1 MRQGIAALAEAV
13 GLEDRWT
20 DAAGA
25 PQIVSEEVM
34 RRVLSAM
41 GFPCETPR
49 QLAESRG
56 TVEAQRRR
64 GRSSFVTAELGEPVI
79 LPDAAAG
86 AGALRL
92 QLESG
97 ETRDVRLRRK
107 AGQAVL
113 PPIDRPGYH
122 RLEDGSH
129 AVTIAVAPR
138 RAHAVADAAPG
149 RKPWGLAVQLYSL
162 RGDRGEAFGDF
173 GALAGFARSAA
184 GEGADAVAI
193 SPVHALFAADPSR
206 YSPYAPSSR
215 DFLNVL
221 YAAPD
226 AALGEAFV
234 SAALAVHGSA
244 AQGPVTEDDLIDW
257 TDAGQAKLQQL
268 AQLHAAFRSGA
279 SAAAHAEFESFRR
292 EGGDALEAHACFEAL
307 HGHFRR
313 AGLPGDWQGWPAEF
327 RNPGSRAVGDFV
339 ASHVE
344 EVEFHLFLQWLAERS
359 LAAAQAE
366 ARGAGM
372 AIGLI
377 SDLAIGL
384 HGGGSHAWSRPDE
397 LLAGLSVGAPPDP
410 LNIRG
415 QSWGLTA
422 ISPQALATSGYAP
435 FLATLR
441 AALRHAGGIRID
453 HVLGLNRLWLVP
465 EGAPPT
471 EGAYLRYPL
480 RDLLR
485 LLALESQR
493 HEAIVIGED
502 LGTVPEGYT
511 ERLGSHG
518 IMGMSVLWFERTE
531 EGGFTPP
538 ESWQAGR
545 AALTTTHDLPTIAGW
560 WRGRDID
567 WAERCN
573 ILHSADEAETAR
585 ETRARDRERL
595 WDACVGAG
603 TAEGAMPETDEPAA
617 VVDAAIGFVAATRAD
632 LVLVPIE
639 DALGLEEQPNLPG
652 TIDEHPNWRRR
663 LPPNEKSRLSQPDA
677 AARLDRLRRGRA
689 KP

>member
-13 GLEDRWT
+13 GLEARWT
-20 DAAGA
+20 DAAGK

-49 QLAESRG
+49 QLAESRQA
-56 TVEAQRRR
+56 VEAQRRE
-64 GRSSFVTAELGEPVI
+64 GRSSFVTATLGESVV
-79 LPDAAAG
+79 LPETAVG
-86 AGALRL
+86 AGMLRL
-92 QLESG
+92 ELETG
-97 ETRDVRLRRK
+97 EARDVRARK
-107 AGQAVL
+107 GGGQAVL

-122 RLEDGSH
+122 RLEDGGH

-138 RAHAVADAAPG
+138 LAHTVADATPG
-149 RKPWGLAVQLYSL
+149 RRPWGLAVQLYSL

-184 GEGADAVAI
+184 DEGADAVAI

-226 AALGEAFV
+226 IALGEAFV
-234 SAALAVHGSA
+234 SAALAN
-244 AQGPVTEDDLIDW
+244 DDVPQDRRFGEGLIDW
-257 TDAGQAKLQQL
+257 TEAGRAKLRQL
-268 AQLHAAFRSGA
+268 ARLHAAFQTGA
-279 SAAAHAEFESFRR
+279 PPAARAEFEAFRR
-292 EGGDALEAHACFEAL
+292 EGGDALLAHARFEAL

-313 AGLPGDWQGWPAEF
+313 AGVTGDWQSWPVEF
-327 RNPGSRAVGDFV
+327 RKPGGKAV
-339 ASHVE
+339 VE
-344 EVEFHLFLQWLAERS
+344 FAAAHADEVEFHLFLQFLAERG

-422 ISPQALATSGYAP
+422 ISPQALAATGFAP

-453 HVLGLNRLWLVP
+453 HVLGFHRLWLVP
-465 EGAPPT
+465 EGALPT
-471 EGAYLRYPL
+471 DGAYLRYPL

-493 HEAIVIGED
+493 HKAIVIGED

-531 EGGFTPP
+531 DGGFTPP

-545 AALTTTHDLPTIAGW
+545 TALTTTHDLPTVAGW

-567 WAERCN
+567 WAERCH
-573 ILHSADEAETAR
+573 ILHGAEEAEIAR
-585 ETRARDRERL
+585 ETRAADREKL
-595 WDACVGAG
+595 WDACVTAG
-603 TAEGAMPETDEPAA
+603 TAGGAMPAPDEPAA
-617 VVDAAIGFVAATRAD
+617 AVDAAIGFVAATPAD
-632 LVLVPIE
+632 LVLVPME
-639 DALGLEEQPNLPG
+639 DTLGLEEQPNLPG
-652 TIDEHPNWRRR
+652 TIDEHPNWRRG
-663 LPPNEKSRLSQPDA
+663 LPLGGTSLLSRPDV
-677 AARLDRLRRGRA
+677 AARLDMLRKSRA
-689 KP
+689 TP